1 MRGLKAYIWP
11 AVEDGDHLRAAQL
24 RIIGVTALTIVV
36 FGGLAGALN
45 FIANFERFALQAWLG
60 LVTPLCVGGLP
71 ALARSRLSL
80 RTTGLVTVGFLY
92 LVLAGQAASMGGMA
106 YPIVIYL
113 PGLPILAA
121 FLIGP
126 RAGLGLGLLISATM
140 GSLFVFRQWVPTPA
154 DWDINYYLLGWITV
168 SLILLTLAASVV
180 CAIFAHQMAAAGAAL
195 DEARRRS
202 DAANDAKTAFLANI
216 SHEIRTPM
224 NAMLGM
230 AQALQQ
236 EDLDDGQRDKVE
248 TMTRSGDVLLRLV
261 NEVLDMA
268 RIEAGRLEIV
278 PQPFRLTDTVAML
291 EGLFAGQALEKGL
304 DFSVRL
310 SGKSERVFIGD
321 PVRIGQILAN
331 LTANAIKFTK
341 QGHVQISL
349 HADGADETGQ
359 TRLTLSVED
368 SGIGIAAEDAA
379 TLFQPFAQAG
389 SAEMRAYGGT
399 GLGLAICRQL
409 CELMDGDIT
418 LDSAPGEGSV
428 FTAHIRVAIATGDAA
443 TATRPASGTDLSPL
457 QPLRVLA
464 ADDNPTNRL
473 VLRALLDSLV
483 GTLCLVENGQEALD
497 LLEAEHFDLVLLDS
511 RMPVMDG
518 IAAAQAIRKGE
529 AETGKP
535 PLPVYALTANV
546 MPEQVAEY
554 EAAGMTGVLAKP
566 IARDALIATLLK
578 HANDE
583 PADRDTPP
591 ARFLAE

>member
-11 AVEDGDHLRAAQL
+11 DVEDGDHLRAAQL
-24 RIIGVTALTIVV
+24 RIIGVVALTVV
-36 FGGLAGALN
+36 VCGGLGGALN
-45 FIANFERFALQAWLG
+45 FWANYDRFPPQAWMG
-60 LVTPLCVGGLP
+60 LITPLLIGGLP
-71 ALARSRLSL
+71 ALARSKLSL
-80 RTTGLVTVGFLY
+80 KVTGLLTISFLY
-92 LVLAGQAASMGGMA
+92 AVLAGQAASMGGMA
-106 YPIVIYL
+106 YPVVIYL

-126 RAGLGLGLLISATM
+126 RASLAFAALIAATM
-140 GSLFVFRQWVPTPA
+140 GGLFEFRQWVPTPA
-154 DWDINYYLLGWITV
+154 DWNINYYLLGWITV
-168 SLILLTLAASVV
+168 TLILLTIAASVV

-236 EDLDDGQRDKVE
+236 DELGAGQRDKIE

-278 PQPFRLTDTVAML
+278 PQRFRLTDTVAML

-310 SGKSERVFIGD
+310 SGEGDRVFIGD

-331 LTANAIKFTK
+331 LTANAIKFT
-341 QGHVQISL
+341 QAGHVQISL
-349 HADGADETGQ
+349 HAAAPDEAGKS
-359 TRLTLSVED
+359 RLTLTVED
-368 SGIGIAAEDAA
+368 SGIGIDPDEAG

-389 SAEMRAYGGT
+389 SAEMRAFGGT
-399 GLGLAICRQL
+399 GLGLAISRQL

-418 LDSAPGEGSV
+418 LESAPGEGSV
-428 FTAHIRVAIATGDAA
+428 FTASITVDAA
-443 TATRPASGTDLSPL
+443 SSQSETPASQAMRADTAPL
-457 QPLRVLA
+457 QRLRVLA
-464 ADDNPTNRL
+464 ADDNQTNRL
-473 VLRALLDSLV
+473 VLRALLDGLV

-497 LLEAEHFDLVLLDS
+497 LLDADSFDIVMLDS

-518 IAAAQAIRKGE
+518 ITATREIRRRE
-529 AETGKP
+529 AERGQAP
-535 PLPVYALTANV
+535 MPVYALTANV

-554 EAAGMTGVLAKP
+554 EAAGMDGVLAKP
-566 IARDALIATLLK
+566 ISRDALIATLLDC
-578 HANDE
+578 ARQVPE
-583 PADRDTPP
+583 ERDAKPV
-591 ARFLAE
+591 RYLAE

>member
-1 MRGLKAYIWP
+1 
-11 AVEDGDHLRAAQL
+11 
-24 RIIGVTALTIVV
+24 
-36 FGGLAGALN
+36 
-45 FIANFERFALQAWLG
+45 
-60 LVTPLCVGGLP
+60 
-71 ALARSRLSL
+71 
-80 RTTGLVTVGFLY
+80 
-92 LVLAGQAASMGGMA
+92 
-106 YPIVIYL
+106 
-113 PGLPILAA
+113 
-121 FLIGP
+121 
-126 RAGLGLGLLISATM
+126 
-140 GSLFVFRQWVPTPA
+140 
-154 DWDINYYLLGWITV
+154 
-168 SLILLTLAASVV
+168 
-180 CAIFAHQMAAAGAAL
+180 
-195 DEARRRS
+195 
-202 DAANDAKTAFLANI
+202 
-216 SHEIRTPM
+216 
-224 NAMLGM
+224 
-230 AQALQQ
+230 
-236 EDLDDGQRDKVE
+236 
-248 TMTRSGDVLLRLV
+248 
-261 NEVLDMA
+261 
-268 RIEAGRLEIV
+268 
-278 PQPFRLTDTVAML
+278 
-291 EGLFAGQALEKGL
+291 
-304 DFSVRL
+304 
-310 SGKSERVFIGD
+310 
-321 PVRIGQILAN
+321 
-331 LTANAIKFTK
+331 
-341 QGHVQISL
+341 
-349 HADGADETGQ
+349 
-359 TRLTLSVED
+359 
-368 SGIGIAAEDAA
+368 
-379 TLFQPFAQAG
+379 
-389 SAEMRAYGGT
+389 MRAYGGT

-511 RMPVMDG
+511 RMPIMDG

-529 AETGKP
+529 AETSQP

>member
-1 MRGLKAYIWP
+1 MRSVKAYIWP

-24 RIIGVTALTIVV
+24 RIIGVIALTVV
-36 FGGLAGALN
+36 VCGGLAGALS
-45 FIANFERFALQAWLG
+45 FMANYDRFPPQAWTG
-60 LVTPLCVGGLP
+60 LITPLMFGGLP

-80 RTTGLVTVGFLY
+80 KTTGLLTVSFLY
-92 LVLAGQAASMGGMA
+92 IVLTGQAASMGGMA
-106 YPIVIYL
+106 FPIVIYL
-113 PGLPILAA
+113 PGIPILAA
-121 FLIGP
+121 FLVGP
-126 RAGLGLGLLISATM
+126 RASLAFAGLVAASM
-140 GSLFVFRQWVPTPA
+140 GSLFVFRDWVPTPA

-168 SLILLTLAASVV
+168 TLILLTIAASLV

-195 DEARRRS
+195 EDARRKS

-236 EDLDDGQRDKVE
+236 DQLASSQRDKVD

-278 PQPFRLTDTVAML
+278 PQEFRLTDTVAML

-304 DFSVRL
+304 NFSIRL
-310 SGKSERVFIGD
+310 TGEGERVFVGD

-331 LTANAIKFTK
+331 LTANAIKFTHA
-341 QGHVQISL
+341 GHVLISL
-349 HADGADETGQ
+349 HADQPDQNGQ
-359 TRLTLSVED
+359 CALTLSVTD
-368 SGIGIAAEDAA
+368 SGIGIDPDEAS

-389 SAEMRAYGGT
+389 SAQMRAYGGT

-409 CELMDGDIT
+409 CELMDGDIRLEST
-418 LDSAPGEGSV
+418 PGAGSV
-428 FTAHIRVAIATGDAA
+428 FTAQVRVGTK
-443 TATRPASGTDLSPL
+443 TADMGEPVLPVTADLT
-457 QPLRVLA
+457 PLRRLRILA
-464 ADDNPTNRL
+464 ADDNQTNRL
-473 VLRALLDSLV
+473 VLRALLDSVV

-497 LLEAEHFDLVLLDS
+497 LLEAERFDLVLLDS

-518 IAAAQAIRKGE
+518 ITAARAIRRLE
-529 AETGKP
+529 AENGNQR
-535 PLPVYALTANV
+535 LPIFALTANV

-566 IARDALIATLLK
+566 IARDALISTLLK
-578 HANDE
+578 HAIEE

-591 ARFLAE
+591 ARYLAE

>member
-11 AVEDGDHLRAAQL
+11 EVEDGDHLRAAQL
-24 RIIGVTALTIVV
+24 RIIGVVALTVV
-36 FGGLAGALN
+36 VCGGLGGALN
-45 FIANFERFALQAWLG
+45 FWANYERFPPQAWMG
-60 LVTPLCVGGLP
+60 LITPLLIGGLP
-71 ALARSRLSL
+71 ALARSNLSL
-80 RTTGLVTVGFLY
+80 KVTGLLTISFLY
-92 LVLAGQAASMGGMA
+92 AVLAGQAASMGGMA

-126 RAGLGLGLLISATM
+126 RASLAFAALIAATM
-140 GSLFVFRQWVPTPA
+140 GGLFEFRQWVPIPA

-168 SLILLTLAASVV
+168 TLILLTIAASVV

-236 EDLDDGQRDKVE
+236 DQLEDGQRDKVD

-278 PQPFRLTDTVAML
+278 PQHFRLTDTVAML

-304 DFSVRL
+304 DFSIRL
-310 SGKSERVFIGD
+310 TGEGERVFVGD

-331 LTANAIKFTK
+331 LTANAIKFT
-341 QGHVQISL
+341 QAGHVQISL
-349 HADGADETGQ
+349 HAGSPDETGQ
-359 TRLTLSVED
+359 AQLTLTVED
-368 SGIGIAAEDAA
+368 SGIGIAPEEAG

-409 CELMDGDIT
+409 CELMDGEIT
-418 LDSAPGEGSV
+418 LDSMPGEGST
-428 FTAHIRVAIATGDAA
+428 FTARISVGTANTSMDPAVAQ
-443 TATRPASGTDLSPL
+443 PARADTTPL
-457 QPLRVLA
+457 LRLRVLA
-464 ADDNPTNRL
+464 ADDNQTNRL
-473 VLRALLDSLV
+473 VLRALLDGLV

-497 LLEAEHFDLVLLDS
+497 LLDADSFDIVLLDS

-518 IAAAQAIRKGE
+518 ITAAREIRRRE
-529 AETGKP
+529 AERSQAP
-535 PLPVYALTANV
+535 MPVYALTANV

-554 EAAGMTGVLAKP
+554 EAAGMDGVLAKP
-566 IARDALIATLLK
+566 ISRDTLIATLLDC
-578 HANDE
+578 AVRL
-583 PADRDTPP
+583 PADRHDQP
-591 ARFLAE
+591 ARYLAE